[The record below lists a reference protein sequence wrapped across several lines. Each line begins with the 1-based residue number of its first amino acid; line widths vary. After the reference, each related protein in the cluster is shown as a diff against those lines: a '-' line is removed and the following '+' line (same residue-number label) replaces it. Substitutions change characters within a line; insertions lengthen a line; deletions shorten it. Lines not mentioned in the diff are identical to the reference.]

1 MRSSST
7 VPCPSTSAFCCHD
20 SGATVLAMAPR
31 HQLLITGGK
40 KGWISILDLPH
51 KHQRQSFQAHE
62 SPVKAL
68 AVDPTEDCFISGSSE
83 GNIRVFPTDT
93 RGRCAETHK
102 SGSEGRTGGREHHC
116 DPDSLHAPT
125 CRRRLQ
131 LPSL

>member
-1 MRSSST
+1 
-7 VPCPSTSAFCCHD
+7 
-20 SGATVLAMAPR
+20 MAPR

-83 GNIRVFPTDT
+83 GNIRVFPTDPLAT
-93 RGRCAETHK
+93 TIPTDISCLRSKDENTTDVQERLPCTSARNSNYFYSPRMLTKKKTPHPRKRMNLLLRSCYTDHK
-102 SGSEGRTGGREHHC
+102 
-116 DPDSLHAPT
+116 
-125 CRRRLQ
+125 
-131 LPSL
+131 